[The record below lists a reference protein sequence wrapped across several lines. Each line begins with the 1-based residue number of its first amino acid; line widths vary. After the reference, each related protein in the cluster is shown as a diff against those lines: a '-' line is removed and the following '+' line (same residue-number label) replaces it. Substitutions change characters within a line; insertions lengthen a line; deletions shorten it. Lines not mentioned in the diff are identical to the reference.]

1 MNTYNWDC
9 KTVDVHPSEGEQ
21 TNVVYNVHWRV
32 TATSDAVDANDNAF
46 SATSIGTQSLEFN
59 SDGDFIA
66 FDELSHA
73 NIIDWVKAAMGE
85 EQVTS
90 LESGLDSQISELQ
103 TPTSITMVIEDE
115 AVEDEAVEEEAEEGE
130 AEEGE

>member
-1 MNTYNWDC
+1 MYNWDC
-9 KTVDVHPSEGEQ
+9 KTVDVHPSEEGQ
-21 TNVVYNVHWRV
+21 TNVIYNVHWRV
-32 TATSDAVDANDNAF
+32 TATSDALDANDNAF

-85 EQVTS
+85 EQVSS
-90 LESGLDSQISELQ
+90 LEDGLDSQISELQ
-103 TPTSITMVIEDE
+103 TPTSVTMVIE
-115 AVEDEAVEEEAEEGE
+115 EEVVEEGE
-130 AEEGE
+130 E

>member
-1 MNTYNWDC
+1 MNTYNWNC

-32 TATSDAVDANDNAF
+32 TATSDDLDANDNAF
-46 SATSIGTQSLEFN
+46 SATSIGTQTLQFN
-59 SDGDFIA
+59 SGSDFIA
-66 FDELSHA
+66 FDDLSHA
-73 NIIDWVKAAMGE
+73 NIIDWVKGAMGE

-90 LESGLDSQISELQ
+90 LENGLDSQISELQ

-115 AVEDEAVEEEAEEGE
+115 AVEEEAAEEEEAEGGE
-130 AEEGE
+130 